1 MRKLLLLLFLF
12 STSSNVFADEFDEFE
27 EFEELTE
34 RKHIACRNAYG
45 RMQKFSTDG
54 ENLYEDPYTFPS
66 FNYDESS
73 GIGVIKKEGKLKF
86 INISYVCTKED
97 EFSCSSDELTKITE
111 FIDFEN
117 TIYIVKMYGKK
128 TIWAC
133 TGNN

>member
-1 MRKLLLLLFLF
+1 MKKLLLLLFLF
-12 STSSNVFADEFDEFE
+12 SISSNVFADEFE
-27 EFEELTE
+27 EFEEYEKMAE
-34 RKHIACRNAYG
+34 RKYMSCLDDESNGMKY
-45 RMQKFSTDG
+45 STDG

>member
-1 MRKLLLLLFLF
+1 MRKLLLVLFLF
-12 STSSNVFADEFDEFE
+12 SISSNVFADEFDEFE

-54 ENLYEDPYTFPS
+54 ENLYVDPYTFPQPQ
-66 FNYDESS
+66 
-73 GIGVIKKEGKLKF
+73 VIKKEGKLKF
-86 INISYVCTKED
+86 IFKYSICRKED
-97 EFSCSSDELTKITE
+97 ENSCSSDELTRITE

-128 TIWAC
+128 TTWFC